1 MLYLFLSMT
10 FLLWAAYLVK
20 SDISAIEKRD
30 IHHMNGFIVVS
41 IIAAL
46 SAKGMLA
53 AANNMDVFSLTLG
66 ELEEFISS
74 QGVSFN
80 VWASTCMSIGD
91 MSCILDHGMDFDF
104 A

>member
-20 SDISAIEKRD
+20 SDISAIEKRH
-30 IHHMNGFIVVS
+30 IHHMNGFVVVS

-46 SAKGMLA
+46 SAKGMMA
-53 AANNMDVFSLTLG
+53 AADNMDVFSLTLG

-80 VWASTCMSIGD
+80 DWVFTCMSIGD
-91 MSCILDHGMDFDF
+91 VSGISDHGMDFDF